1 MHFGRNRRR
10 VSLNYAVRLSSTVRH
25 SSTTIAETVPF
36 DVVRYSLLKLQG
48 LPFLTPSNREKVDFL
63 EANLLFSS

>member
-25 SSTTIAETVPF
+25 SSIAETVPF